1 MEMEMERKQEADL
14 QNDQIVSVKSSD
26 GQIFEVPE
34 TVALQSGIIKKFIDV
49 VGTENP
55 IPLPCVS
62 SHILEKIIKYC
73 TYHVHHTTQGVV
85 DPWDVEFVN
94 VDRSTLFQLA
104 QAAHYLDITTLLD
117 LVCQTIADA
126 IAACETVE
134 EMRELLNI
142 QNDLTPQEEQEM
154 RREVQWGF
162 KVTYFLIANYYS
174 VRYYKRPRAP
184 SFSSGCLLYMIYSQ

>member
-1 MEMEMERKQEADL
+1 MERKQEADL
-14 QNDQIVSVKSSD
+14 RNAQIVRVKSYD
-26 GQIFEVPE
+26 GQIFE
-34 TVALQSGIIKKFIDV
+34 SGIIKKFIDV

-55 IPLPCVS
+55 ILFRVCQA

-73 TYHVHHTTQGVV
+73 TYHVHHTTQGEVE
-85 DPWDVEFVN
+85 PWDVEFVN

-134 EMRELLNI
+134 EMRELMNVE
-142 QNDLTPQEEQEM
+142 NDFTPQEEEEM
-154 RREVQWGF
+154 RREVQWRF
-162 KVTYFLIANYYS
+162 
-174 VRYYKRPRAP
+174 P
-184 SFSSGCLLYMIYSQ
+184 